1 MTKNIAITILFFIFS
16 SPSKAGDKSHLEQ
29 YGDIAEYGIPVF
41 AGLVAVMHGDGD
53 GLVRLGEGALYTA
66 VATHTLKA
74 AISARRPNGNNNDS
88 FPSGHTS
95 SAFQGAAFLQFEY
108 GWQYG
113 VPALLAATVVGYSR
127 VDSDHHYWRDVAA
140 GALLATG
147 IQYGVS
153 QGGYSLTFSPFVE
166 GDAVGLMAHMSF

>member
-16 SPSKAGDKSHLEQ
+16 SPSKADFKSSLEQ
-29 YGDIAEYGIPVF
+29 YGDIAEFGIPAI
-41 AGLVAVMHGDGD
+41 AGIVAIAHGDGD

-66 VATHTLKA
+66 VATLSLKA
-74 AISARRPNGNNNDS
+74 AIDAQRPNGTGDDS

-108 GWQYG
+108 GWKYG

-127 VDSDHHYWRDVAA
+127 VESNHHYWRDVAA

-153 QGGYSLTFSPFVE
+153 RSGYSLTFSPFVE
-166 GDAVGLMAHMSF
+166 GDAVGVMAYMSF